1 VQLVWQK
8 DLSFSNHRILLK
20 DKGLQRRDGK
30 HLSGAKASLPSGW
43 PVWWLSTMSIR
54 ALNNNPHSNEKLRDM
69 GRKQVAKHDSYKR
82 DLKIRNE
89 LQKCRWRRSFPP
101 TNRSYMFLVPSHFGR
116 LFSKSSEQILP
127 AFPSM

>member
-1 VQLVWQK
+1 
-8 DLSFSNHRILLK
+8 
-20 DKGLQRRDGK
+20 
-30 HLSGAKASLPSGW
+30 
-43 PVWWLSTMSIR
+43 MSIR

-89 LQKCRWRRSFPP
+89 LQKCRWRRSIPP
-101 TNRSYMFLVPSHFGR
+101 TNRSYMFLALSHFGR
-116 LFSKSSEQILP
+116 LLSKSSEQILL